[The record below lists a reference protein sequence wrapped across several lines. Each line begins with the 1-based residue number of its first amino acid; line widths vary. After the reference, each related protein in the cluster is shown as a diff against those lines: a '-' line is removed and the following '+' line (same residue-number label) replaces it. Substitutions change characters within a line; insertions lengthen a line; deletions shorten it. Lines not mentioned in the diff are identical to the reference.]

1 MHIKPIANSIQ
12 SYVLEKYGDFITMS
26 KPDIKIYNIIFGTMY
41 ADLSGTIKGM
51 NHATGERS
59 EVKLIA
65 KGAKSKVEGS
75 IYNSRGKEVLK
86 ITGSWLNE
94 ISIKDVSNN
103 TTEVVWKEPKLV
115 ENSAR

>member
-1 MHIKPIANSIQ
+1 
-12 SYVLEKYGDFITMS
+12 MS

-51 NHATGERS
+51 NHSTGERS

-103 TTEVVWKEPKLV
+103 TSEVV
-115 ENSAR
+115 